1 MKISFFARGRVDGAT
16 SGKEK
21 GAKHDIGREKV
32 NQ

>member
-1 MKISFFARGRVDGAT
+1 MDTFFANRGRVDGAT